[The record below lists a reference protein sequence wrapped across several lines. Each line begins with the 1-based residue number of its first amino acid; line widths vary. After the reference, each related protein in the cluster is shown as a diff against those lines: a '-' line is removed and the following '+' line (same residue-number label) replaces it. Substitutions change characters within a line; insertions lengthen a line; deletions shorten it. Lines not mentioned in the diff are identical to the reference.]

1 MIHFRSYL
9 LCFFLLFT
17 FALDAQK
24 TLSENAK
31 ISLLTCGSGDEAYS
45 TFGHTAIR
53 VKDANQDLDYAF
65 HYGLFDFNDPNFY
78 SKFLRGKLMYSMGA
92 QRISSFKRQYTS
104 QKRTVYEQELNL
116 DQEQKEAVYNF
127 LLENYKPENREYL
140 YDFFFN
146 NCSTIV
152 TDRFG
157 SVFSDIQFPSEVKEV
172 TFRQM
177 LDEHLTKMPW
187 TDFGIDLIIG
197 SIADREA
204 NQSEQFFLPIYV
216 HDYFQN
222 TFIDGKPLVK
232 DETLMLDFIEERGN
246 TVVSKFTPV
255 NLFIGLLILELIL
268 LIAFFMLSQKLTNLT
283 RVYDFLW
290 YLILGIGGLIL
301 MFMWF
306 GTDHDATKT
315 NWNIVWMS
323 PFYLLLILPKKWVK
337 NEWKKW
343 IIFLLLGLNLIT
355 VIGLLKPFQDIHS
368 ASYVIV
374 VIMILK
380 LFRNLKK
387 KDHSKDYLAASA

>member
-1 MIHFRSYL
+1 MIYFKSCL
-9 LCFFLLFT
+9 LACFLLFS

-92 QRISSFKRQYTS
+92 QRMSSFKRQYTA

-157 SVFSDIQFPSEVKEV
+157 SVFSDIQFPSKVKEV

-197 SIADREA
+197 SIADRQA

-232 DETLMLDFIEERGN
+232 DEIIMLDFIEDRGN
-246 TVVSKFTPV
+246 AEISSVTPFNIFFLLV
-255 NLFIGLLILELIL
+255 ALEIGL
-268 LIAFFMLSQKLTNLT
+268 LIAFFTLSQKFPSA
-283 RVYDFLW
+283 VKWYDYIW
-290 YLILGIGGLIL
+290 YLLLGIGSLIL
-301 MFMWF
+301 LFMWF
-306 GTDHDATKT
+306 GTDHDATKN
-315 NWNIVWMS
+315 NWNLVWMS
-323 PFYLLLILPKKWVK
+323 PLYFALLVPHKWIKKRGL
-337 NEWKKW
+337 KW
-343 IIFLLLGLNLIT
+343 IIYIIIGMSLITLLGF
-355 VIGLLKPFQDIHS
+355 LKPFQDIHMVGYLIS
-368 ASYVIV
+368 T
-374 VIMILK
+374 IMVLK
-380 LFRNLKK
+380 LFRQLKRIDK
-387 KDHSKDYLAASA
+387 NSVYFDEST